1 MYKNSYH
8 KNSFCVSFK
17 FIVIKAIK
25 IRIIIKVTTIIKVTD
40 RNTEIKN
47 VSNFQIKGIQKWVQ
61 NLL

>member
-8 KNSFCVSFK
+8 TNSFCVSFK

-25 IRIIIKVTTIIKVTD
+25 IRIIIKATTIIKVTD